1 MSENNIKISFT
12 VENCS
17 ITNIFVKIHVKLYCS
32 EDFYNFYK
40 DYKCIILDYG
50 YNNRKKVKLVN
61 RGLSTHNFRILIG
74 KGYHLSDYERFTIL
88 EPGESIQTILFRK
101 DFQIE
106 QYKKKVLIMLKLMSE
121 NLKNKIKK

>member
-1 MSENNIKISFT
+1 MSENNIKISFN

-17 ITNIFVKIHVKLYCS
+17 ITNKLHVKLYCS

-40 DYKCIILDYG
+40 DYKCVIIDCYG
-50 YNNRKKVKLVN
+50 GRKVKLVN
-61 RGLSTHNFRILIG
+61 RGASIHNFRILIG

-88 EPGESIQTILFRK
+88 EPGESIQTILFGK

-106 QYKKKVLIMLKLMSE
+106 QYKKKILIMLKLMSE